1 MKIKNIKISAIVC
14 ALFLSLS
21 SISLA
26 QNISNKLDSVSYSVG
41 VLFAKNIK
49 QQGVEKLNVDVV
61 AKAIDDYMNGT
72 TRVIPEK
79 ECQEMFMSY
88 MKGVNEA
95 KTAGAKSNGLAYL
108 AENSKKPGVTITS
121 TGLQYEVMKRG
132 TGPKPTASD
141 KVKTHYH
148 GMLTDG
154 TVFDS
159 SVDRGEPISFQVGG
173 VIAGWTEALQLMSV
187 GDKWRL
193 VIPSE
198 LAYGARGA
206 GAKIPPHSTL
216 VFEVELLGIE

>member
-1 MKIKNIKISAIVC
+1 MKIENIKITAISC

-26 QNISNKLDSVSYSVG
+26 QSITNKLDSVSYSVG

-49 QQGVEKLNVDVV
+49 QQGVNELNAEVV
-61 AKAIDDYMNGT
+61 AKAINDYMNGI
-72 TRVIPEK
+72 TRVIPEN
-79 ECQEMFMSY
+79 ECEQMYMNY
-88 MKGVNEA
+88 MKGITEA
-95 KTAGAKSNGLAYL
+95 KSAGAKSNGLVYL
-108 AENSKKPGVTITS
+108 AENMKKPGVTVTES
-121 TGLQYEVMKRG
+121 GLQYEVINSG
-132 TGPKPTASD
+132 TGVKPTASD

-148 GMLTDG
+148 GMLIDG

-173 VIAGWTEALQLMSV
+173 VIQGWQEALQLMSV

>member
-1 MKIKNIKISAIVC
+1 MNIKNIKITAIIC
-14 ALFLSLS
+14 ALFLSMS

-26 QNISNKLDSVSYSVG
+26 QTITNKLDSVSYSVG
-41 VLFAKNIK
+41 VLFAKSIK
-49 QQGVEKLNVDVV
+49 QQGVDKLNAEVV
-61 AKAIDDYMNGT
+61 AQAINDYMNGT

-79 ECQEMFMSY
+79 ECEQMYKNY
-88 MKGVNEA
+88 MRGINDA
-95 KTAGAKSNGLAYL
+95 KTAGAKSSGLEYL
-108 AENSKKPGVTITS
+108 AENSNKIGVTVTES
-121 TGLQYEVMKRG
+121 GLQYEVISSG
-132 TGPKPTASD
+132 NGPKPTASD

-148 GMLTDG
+148 GMLIDG

-159 SVDRGEPISFQVGG
+159 SVERGEPISFQVGG
-173 VIAGWTEALQLMSV
+173 VIKGWQEALQLMSV

>member
-1 MKIKNIKISAIVC
+1 MKINNTKITTVFC

-21 SISLA
+21 SISFA
-26 QNISNKLDSVSYSVG
+26 QTISNQLDSVSYSVG

-49 QQGVEKLNVDVV
+49 QQGIEKLNADVV
-61 AKAIDDYMNGT
+61 AQAIKDYMNGT

-79 ECQEMFMSY
+79 ECEQMYMNY
-88 MKGVNEA
+88 MKEVVNA
-95 KTAGAKSNGLAYL
+95 KSASAKSNGIAYL
-108 AENSKKPGVTITS
+108 EENKKKSGVKVTES
-121 TGLQYEVMKRG
+121 GLQYEVMKSG

-159 SVDRGEPISFQVGG
+159 SVDRGEPISFNVGG
-173 VIAGWTEALQLMSV
+173 VIKGWTEALQMMSV

-193 VIPSE
+193 VIPSD

-216 VFEVELLGIE
+216 IFEVELLDIE

>member
-1 MKIKNIKISAIVC
+1 MSFKNAKITAVFC
-14 ALFLSLS
+14 ALFLALS

-26 QNISNKLDSVSYSVG
+26 QEMSTKIDSVSYAVG

-49 QQGVEKLNVDVV
+49 QQGMKEINSEVV
-61 AKAIDDYMNGT
+61 ARAINDYMNGIS
-72 TRVIPEK
+72 RIIPEK
-79 ECQEMFMSY
+79 ECQEMYMDY
-88 MKGVNEA
+88 MKRLNEE
-95 KTAGAKSNGLAYL
+95 KTAGAKLAGAAYL
-108 AENSKKPGVTITS
+108 AENKRKEGVTETMS
-121 TGLQYEVMKRG
+121 GLQYEVIKSG
-132 TGPKPTASD
+132 SGPKPTASD

-148 GMLTDG
+148 GMLIDG

-173 VIAGWTEALQLMSV
+173 VIKGWQEALQLMSV